1 MIELGD
7 WLFTVCW
14 VDFIVLF
21 VVSRLLRCKV
31 GGAMFL
37 FFLSSWWL
45 VLRVETSPLL
55 FPRTESRAC

>member
-31 GGAMFL
+31 GGQCFYFSLVVGGL
-37 FFLSSWWL
+37 F
-45 VLRVETSPLL
+45 
-55 FPRTESRAC
+55 